1 MNKYITNAEGLL
13 IRIEDVSLIDA
24 IGWEEYNRWQSHN
37 DKRVAEGLIP
47 IEYEEYRMGL
57 VLLRGDKVKR
67 NEEIELI
74 KDWKEKNLTEI
85 AILID
90 EELGSFNFLNYKNTL
105 KMGLEPQY
113 LYRFVILCCYMD
125 YDNSIRY
132 GNAKDEYNYATE
144 KDLEEIWRLSK
155 RETISTKKALIQY
168 DLLRVEGGHL
178 YINQKYCRKGQKV
191 KKIPKTYLKGSVKMF
206 KDGLLELNEKV
217 DAKEHK
223 KIALL
228 VEILPYVNYNHNIV
242 CSNPNEGNVEKIE
255 PINLTKLANMMGYS
269 TTQKLKKGLMDIKVN
284 GKSLIMIANI
294 NNKNMIVVNPSLY
307 YKGNN
312 MEALRGI
319 INLFKIADKK

>member
-57 VLLRGDKVKR
+57 VLLRGDQIKR

-74 KDWKEKNLTEI
+74 KDWKEKNLSEI

-144 KDLEEIWRLSK
+144 KDLEEIWRLSTN
-155 RETISTKKALIQY
+155 ETIRTKKALIEC
-168 DLLRVEGGHL
+168 DLLRVEGGRL
-178 YINQKYCRKGQKV
+178 YINPNYCRRGQKG
-191 KKIPKTYLKGSVKMF
+191 KKIPKTYLKGSAKMF
-206 KDGLLELNEKV
+206 NDGLIELNQKV
-217 DAKEHK
+217 DAKRHK
-223 KIALL
+223 QMALF
-228 VEILPYVNYNHNIV
+228 VE
-242 CSNPNEGNVEKIE
+242 
-255 PINLTKLANMMGYS
+255 
-269 TTQKLKKGLMDIKVN
+269 
-284 GKSLIMIANI
+284 
-294 NNKNMIVVNPSLY
+294 
-307 YKGNN
+307 
-312 MEALRGI
+312 
-319 INLFKIADKK
+319 